1 LPPDATR
8 RLVIDED
15 MNWKLTLE
23 LRQRGFRDAASNR
36 QLDLLGLKDG
46 QLIKRLATEHEPC
59 VLVVWDN
66 KLPESHRRELDHFKL
81 TVAVIDKRRGRDG
94 KMPAERLGLTEEE
107 YYRAVIHRHAHQM
120 ARQLPGSIYRYRF
133 GNRMRLR

>member
-1 LPPDATR
+1 LPPNDTR

-23 LRQRGFRDAASNR
+23 LHQRGFPDATSIR

-46 QLIKRLATEHEPC
+46 QVIKALTTEHEPC

-66 KLPESHRRELDHFKL
+66 KLAESHRR
-81 TVAVIDKRRGRDG
+81 
-94 KMPAERLGLTEEE
+94 
-107 YYRAVIHRHAHQM
+107 
-120 ARQLPGSIYRYRF
+120 S
-133 GNRMRLR
+133 

>member
-1 LPPDATR
+1 
-8 RLVIDED
+8 

-23 LRQRGFRDAASNR
+23 LHQRGFPDATSIR

-46 QLIKRLATEHEPC
+46 QVIKALATEHEPC
-59 VLVVWDN
+59 VLVAWDN
-66 KLPESHRRELDHFKL
+66 KLAESHRQELEHFGL

-94 KMPAERLGLTEEE
+94 LTPYERLGLTEEE

-120 ARQLPGSIYRYRF
+120 ANQPPWSIYRYRF
-133 GNRMRLR
+133 GSRERLG